1 MQKLSLD
8 DSLRKKI
15 ARKGWI
21 KYHKYFNSQVVSD
34 YMLNKVFNLSD
45 KDKTLWGS

>member
-8 DSLRKKI
+8 DYTRKKI
-15 ARKGWI
+15 AKKGWL

-34 YMLNKVFNLSD
+34 YIINKVFETNS
-45 KDKTLWGS
+45 KNKTIWET